1 MSEEFKAGDRKYIAY
16 LSRRSQRTQFTS
28 YLVAYL
34 SAVGIEDATVR
45 ARCTHPGWTVD
56 SVVKES

>member
-1 MSEEFKAGDRKYIAY
+1 MTQEFRAGDRMYIAY

-34 SAVGIEDATVR
+34 SASGIEDATAM